1 MLYNMLV
8 ATTAQYPEKNAI
20 ELENSAISYE
30 LLLKQTNCFAAKLAS
45 LGVKPNDSVMLILP
59 NGIEFVVAVFAIAK
73 LGAIIIPLNTAL
85 ESTELDFYLNDT
97 KPQVLISTTKLVSQH
112 SDLFLKYLQHN
123 HMITDI
129 PLFQRGNIDEIT
141 ISCSVPPT
149 AIALYQYSSGSTG
162 KPKRVMRTQANLIH
176 EANNYKATVAITPE
190 SRMLCVIPMF
200 HSYGFGNCLLAS
212 ICSGATLFI
221 LHSFNRDAVM
231 TVLKTK
237 GITIFPGLPFIF
249 SILADSNSIT
259 KVKLTDL
266 KLAFTA
272 GAPLSQK
279 IFEGF
284 KNKFGVALRQL
295 YGSTE
300 TGSIS
305 INQGETD
312 DGLWASVGKPMHGVE
327 VMIMSEEGQIL
338 PPGNVGEVIVRSDAM
353 TNGYVGL
360 DDVNRETFR
369 DGYFWSGDLGKL
381 NIDGNLFITGRKK
394 QFINVGANKVDPKEI
409 EEILNA
415 HPSVQE
421 SIVLGVPGLY
431 GDEIIK
437 AVLVLNEKLDAEIVK
452 DWLRGKIADFKI
464 PRIIE
469 FRQEIPRSPL
479 GKVLR
484 KHLQG

>member
-8 ATTAQYPEKNAI
+8 ATTAQYPKKNAI
-20 ELENSAISYE
+20 ELENSNISYE
-30 LLLKQTNCFAAKLAS
+30 LLLKKTNCFAENLAS
-45 LGVKPNDSVMLILP
+45 LGVKSNDSVMLILP

-73 LGAIIIPLNTAL
+73 LGAIIIPLNIAL
-85 ESTELDFYLNDT
+85 ESTELDFYLNDS
-97 KPQVLISTTKLVSQH
+97 KPKILVSTTKLISQH
-112 SDLFLKYLQHN
+112 SDLFLKHLKNNQI
-123 HMITDI
+123 ITDSH
-129 PLFQRGNIDEIT
+129 LSQWENIDEIT
-141 ISCSVPPT
+141 VSCNVSSE

-176 EANNYKATVAITPE
+176 EANNYKATVAVTPE
-190 SRMLCVIPMF
+190 SRILCVVPMF

-259 KVKLTDL
+259 KVELTDL

-284 KNKFGVALRQL
+284 KNKFGVPLRQL

-305 INQGETD
+305 INLGKTD
-312 DGLWASVGKPMHGVE
+312 DGLWESVGKPMHGVT
-327 VMIMSEEGQIL
+327 VMIMSEEGQLL
-338 PPGNVGEVIVRSDAM
+338 PPCNIGEVVVHSAAM
-353 TNGYVGL
+353 THGYAGSVE
-360 DDVNRETFR
+360 VNREAFR

-381 NIDGNLFITGRKK
+381 DSDGNLFITGRKK

-409 EEILNA
+409 EELLNT
-415 HPSVQE
+415 HPSIQE
-421 SIVLGVPGLY
+421 SVVLGIPGLY
-431 GDEIIK
+431 GDEIVK

-464 PRIIE
+464 PRVIE

-479 GKVLR
+479 GKILR